1 MMLVCGKSFSQTDT
15 KNKVVIDTSIA
26 KKIAI
31 DLIKGDECKEEL
43 KITKNNVLLLE
54 KKVSLKD
61 SIIIGNKNHIVN
73 LNKMVEG
80 KDNLLKISEENLS
93 NAKKELSKSK
103 KNTFLYKLTTLISI
117 SVLAFCVIQ

>member
-61 SIIIGNKNHIVN
+61 SIIIGNKKHINN
-73 LNKMVEG
+73 LDKIVEG

-93 NAKKELSKSK
+93 TAKKQISKYK
-103 KNTFLYKLTTLISI
+103 GNLFLWKTITLVTIGVSGFLI
-117 SVLAFCVIQ
+117 LK

>member
-1 MMLVCGKSFSQTDT
+1 MMLVCGKNFSQIDT
-15 KNKVVIDTSIA
+15 KNKVVIDTTIA

-43 KITKNNVLLLE
+43 KITKDNVLLLE

-93 NAKKELSKSK
+93 NTKKQISRYKSSL
-103 KNTFLYKLTTLISI
+103 FLWKTITLVTIGVSGFLI
-117 SVLAFCVIQ
+117 LK

>member
-43 KITKNNVLLLE
+43 KIIKNNVLLLE

-61 SIIIGNKNHIVN
+61 SIIIGNKKHINN
-73 LNKMVEG
+73 LDKIVEG

-93 NAKKELSKSK
+93 TAKKQISKYKS
-103 KNTFLYKLTTLISI
+103 NLFLWKTITLVTIGVSGFLI
-117 SVLAFCVIQ
+117 LK

>member
-103 KNTFLYKLTTLISI
+103 KNTLLYKLTTLISI
-117 SVLAFCVIQ
+117 SALAFCIIQ

>member
-43 KITKNNVLLLE
+43 KIIKNNVLLLE

-61 SIIIGNKNHIVN
+61 SIIIGNKKHINN
-73 LNKMVEG
+73 LDKIVEG

-93 NAKKELSKSK
+93 TAKKQISKYK
-103 KNTFLYKLTTLISI
+103 GNLFLWKTITLVTIGVSGFLI
-117 SVLAFCVIQ
+117 LK

>member
-1 MMLVCGKSFSQTDT
+1 MMLVCGKNFSQIDT
-15 KNKVVIDTSIA
+15 KNKVVIDTTIA

-31 DLIKGDECKEEL
+31 DLIKGDESKEEL
-43 KITKNNVLLLE
+43 KITKDNVLLLE

-61 SIIIGNKNHIVN
+61 SIIFGNKNHIVN

-93 NAKKELSKSK
+93 NTKKQISRYKSSL
-103 KNTFLYKLTTLISI
+103 FLWKTITLVTIGVSGFLI
-117 SVLAFCVIQ
+117 LK

>member
-1 MMLVCGKSFSQTDT
+1 MMLVCGKIFSQIDT
-15 KNKVVIDTSIA
+15 KNKVVIDTTIA

-43 KITKNNVLLLE
+43 KITKDNVLLLE

-61 SIIIGNKNHIVN
+61 SIIFGNKNHIVN

-93 NAKKELSKSK
+93 NTKKQISRYKSSL
-103 KNTFLYKLTTLISI
+103 FLWKTITLVTIGVSGFLI
-117 SVLAFCVIQ
+117 LK

>member
-61 SIIIGNKNHIVN
+61 SIIICNKNHINN
-73 LNKMVEG
+73 LDKIVEG

-93 NAKKELSKSK
+93 TAKKQISKYK
-103 KNTFLYKLTTLISI
+103 GNLFLWKTITLVTIGVSGFLI
-117 SVLAFCVIQ
+117 LK

>member
-1 MMLVCGKSFSQTDT
+1 MLVCGKSFSQTDT

-61 SIIIGNKNHIVN
+61 SIIIGNKKHIKN
-73 LNKMVEG
+73 LDKIVEG

-93 NAKKELSKSK
+93 IAKKQISKYK
-103 KNTFLYKLTTLISI
+103 GNLFLWKTITLVTIGVSGFLI
-117 SVLAFCVIQ
+117 LK

>member
-26 KKIAI
+26 RKIAI

-43 KITKNNVLLLE
+43 KIIKDNVLLLE

-61 SIIIGNKNHIVN
+61 SIILINKNQIANFGKIV
-73 LNKMVEG
+73 EA
-80 KDNLLKISEENLS
+80 KDKLLKISDENLS
-93 NAKKELSKSK
+93 NTKKELSKSK
-103 KNTFLYKLTTLISI
+103 RNTFFYKLTTLVSI
-117 SVLAFCVIQ
+117 GALGFFIIQ

>member
-117 SVLAFCVIQ
+117 SALAFCIIQ

>member
-43 KITKNNVLLLE
+43 KIIKNNVLLLE

-61 SIIIGNKNHIVN
+61 SIITGNKKHINN
-73 LNKMVEG
+73 LDKIVEG

-93 NAKKELSKSK
+93 TAKKQISKYK
-103 KNTFLYKLTTLISI
+103 GNLFLWKTITLVTIGVSGFLI
-117 SVLAFCVIQ
+117 LK

>member
-31 DLIKGDECKEEL
+31 DLIKGDDCKEEL
-43 KITKNNVLLLE
+43 KITKSNVLLLE

-61 SIIIGNKNHIVN
+61 SIIIGNKKHINN
-73 LNKMVEG
+73 LDKIVEG

-93 NAKKELSKSK
+93 TAKKQISKYK
-103 KNTFLYKLTTLISI
+103 GNLFLWKTITLVTIGVSGFLI
-117 SVLAFCVIQ
+117 LK

>member
-117 SVLAFCVIQ
+117 SALAFCVIQ

>member
-61 SIIIGNKNHIVN
+61 SIIIGNKKHINN
-73 LNKMVEG
+73 LDKIVEG

-93 NAKKELSKSK
+93 TAKKQISKYKGNLFLWKTITLVTIGLSG
-103 KNTFLYKLTTLISI
+103 FLILK
-117 SVLAFCVIQ
+117 

>member
-1 MMLVCGKSFSQTDT
+1 MLVCGKSFSQTDT

-61 SIIIGNKNHIVN
+61 SIIIGNKKHINN
-73 LNKMVEG
+73 LDKIVEG

-93 NAKKELSKSK
+93 TAKKQISKYKGNLFLWKTITLVTIGLSG
-103 KNTFLYKLTTLISI
+103 FLILK
-117 SVLAFCVIQ
+117 

>member
-1 MMLVCGKSFSQTDT
+1 MLVCGKNFSQIDT
-15 KNKVVIDTSIA
+15 KNKVVIDTTIA

-93 NAKKELSKSK
+93 NTKKQISRYKSSL
-103 KNTFLYKLTTLISI
+103 FLWKTITLVTIGVSGFLI
-117 SVLAFCVIQ
+117 LK

>member
-61 SIIIGNKNHIVN
+61 SIIIGNKKHINN
-73 LNKMVEG
+73 LDKIVEG

-93 NAKKELSKSK
+93 SAKKQISKYK
-103 KNTFLYKLTTLISI
+103 GNLFLWKTITLVTIGVSGFLI
-117 SVLAFCVIQ
+117 LK

>member
-61 SIIIGNKNHIVN
+61 SIIIGNKKHINN
-73 LNKMVEG
+73 LDKIVEG

-93 NAKKELSKSK
+93 TAKKQISKYK
-103 KNTFLYKLTTLISI
+103 GNLFLCKTITLVTIGVSGFLI
-117 SVLAFCVIQ
+117 LK

>member
-1 MMLVCGKSFSQTDT
+1 MMLVCGKSFSQTDI

-61 SIIIGNKNHIVN
+61 SIIIGNKKHINN
-73 LNKMVEG
+73 LDKIVEG

-93 NAKKELSKSK
+93 TAKKQISKYK
-103 KNTFLYKLTTLISI
+103 GNLFLWKTITLVTIGVSGFLI
-117 SVLAFCVIQ
+117 LK

>member
-1 MMLVCGKSFSQTDT
+1 MLVCGKSFSQTDT

-61 SIIIGNKNHIVN
+61 SIIIGNKKHINN
-73 LNKMVEG
+73 LDKIVEG

-93 NAKKELSKSK
+93 TAKKQISKYK
-103 KNTFLYKLTTLISI
+103 GNLFLWKTITLVTIGVSGFLI
-117 SVLAFCVIQ
+117 LK

>member
-54 KKVSLKD
+54 KKISLKD
-61 SIIIGNKNHIVN
+61 SIIVGNKNHIVN

-117 SVLAFCVIQ
+117 SALAFCIVQ